1 MSSNAQILV
10 AEDNDFVRM
19 QIVKFLQDD
28 GYEVKEAID
37 GNTAIQVV
45 ENENIDFCVVDVRME
60 PLNGFDFIRSI
71 RGRGMDTPI
80 ILVTGDDASD
90 ILETAGEW
98 GVSAVLIKP
107 VEKERLLKAVERG
120 LRSAQKRTNND
131 AF

>member
-1 MSSNAQILV
+1 MSQPATILV

-28 GYEVKEAID
+28 GYNVKEATD
-37 GNTAIQVV
+37 GNAAIEIV
-45 ENENIDFCVVDVRME
+45 ESNKIDFCVVDVRME
-60 PLNGFDFIRSI
+60 PLDGFDFIRAI
-71 RGRGMDTPI
+71 RGRDMDTPI

-107 VEKERLLKAVERG
+107 VQKERLLKAVQRG
-120 LRSAQKRTNND
+120 LRSVEKKAGS
-131 AF
+131 

>member
-1 MSSNAQILV
+1 MPDPSTILV

-28 GYEVKEAID
+28 GHSVREATD
-37 GNTAIQVV
+37 GNAAIEVI
-45 ENENIDFCVVDVRME
+45 EKETIDMAIVDVRME
-60 PLNGFDFIRSI
+60 PLDGFDFIRAV
-71 RGRGMDTPI
+71 RGRDMDTPI

-107 VEKERLLKAVERG
+107 VQKERLLKAVERG
-120 LRSAQKRTNND
+120 LRSIKKKGVL
-131 AF
+131 

>member
-1 MSSNAQILV
+1 MSTNVQILV

-28 GYEVKEAID
+28 GHQTKEATDGTSALEVVSNEKID
-37 GNTAIQVV
+37 MAI
-45 ENENIDFCVVDVRME
+45 VDVRME
-60 PLNGFDFIRSI
+60 PLDGFDFIRAI
-71 RGRGMDTPI
+71 RGMDMDTPI

-107 VEKERLLKAVERG
+107 VQKERLLKAVERG
-120 LRSAQKRTNND
+120 LRFSKKKGVL
-131 AF
+131 